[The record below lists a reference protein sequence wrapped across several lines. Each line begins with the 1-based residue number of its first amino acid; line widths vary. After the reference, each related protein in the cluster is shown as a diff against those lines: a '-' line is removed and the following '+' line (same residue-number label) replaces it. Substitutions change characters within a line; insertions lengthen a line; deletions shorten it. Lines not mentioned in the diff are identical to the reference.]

1 MDEDLE
7 DEDLIAQGNDTNG
20 DITVAPGVSIN
31 TPVTLSH
38 LLQTLSLPPRLGP

>member
-20 DITVAPGVSIN
+20 DISVAPGVSIN
-31 TPVTLSH
+31 TPVTLFKPFPSP
-38 LLQTLSLPPRLGP
+38 SV